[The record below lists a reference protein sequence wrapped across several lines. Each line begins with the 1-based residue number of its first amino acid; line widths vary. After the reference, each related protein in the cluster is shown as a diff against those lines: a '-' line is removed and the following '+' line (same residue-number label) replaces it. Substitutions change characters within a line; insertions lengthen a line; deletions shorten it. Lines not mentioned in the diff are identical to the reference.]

1 VPDTVT
7 IDKNFARKLAGTV
20 RLLASNRPN
29 EAAAAA
35 QAFARILLGAGNDVI
50 FGVAER
56 IENESNGKLSDTE
69 MKEIFDAG
77 VEHGKKL
84 GAQAQQAQA
93 QQAQAQFPSGRA
105 MAVYCFERMD
115 RLHKDKDRDF
125 VNHMMQW
132 TRSRPLKPRQQTWL
146 EDIYVRLGGSI

>member
-84 GAQAQQAQA
+84 GEQAQAQA
-93 QQAQAQFPSGRA
+93 QQAHVQMPSAYNMA
-105 MAVYCFERMD
+105 MFCLEQID
-115 RLHKDKDRDF
+115 RLSREKDREF
-125 VNHMMQW
+125 VRNMTFW
-132 TRSRPLKPRQQTWL
+132 SRRGPLSPKRQTWL
-146 EDIYVRLGGSI
+146 EDLYVRLGGSV